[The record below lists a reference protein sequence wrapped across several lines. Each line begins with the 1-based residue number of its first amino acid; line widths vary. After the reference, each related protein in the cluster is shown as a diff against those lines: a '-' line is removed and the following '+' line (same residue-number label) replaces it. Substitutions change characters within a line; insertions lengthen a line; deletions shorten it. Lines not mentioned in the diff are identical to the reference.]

1 MKEIILIVFPLVALC
16 CGTVVAQADADKIWD
31 DANTAYINADYVA
44 AIDGYEKLLDSGLE
58 SDRLYLNLGNAYFKR
73 GMNGKAI
80 LNYNRALKLAPSDDD
95 IRYNLSIANAYV
107 QDKIDAVPVF
117 FAKRWLIGLGD
128 SLSSNA
134 WAALSLLFFALTLVG
149 LGAYL
154 LLRRVALQ
162 KAGFYGALVSV
173 AAFALAVVYAAVGR
187 SQRIHPAE
195 AIVMST
201 AAPVKSSPD
210 PQSKDIFVL
219 HEGTKVAV
227 GDSLGDWREIRIAD
241 GNKGWVQVSAIEM
254 ID

>member
-1 MKEIILIVFPLVALC
+1 
-16 CGTVVAQADADKIWD
+16 
-31 DANTAYINADYVA
+31 
-44 AIDGYEKLLDSGLE
+44 
-58 SDRLYLNLGNAYFKR
+58 
-73 GMNGKAI
+73 
-80 LNYNRALKLAPSDDD
+80 
-95 IRYNLSIANAYV
+95 V

-117 FAKRWLIGLGD
+117 FAKRWLIGLGN

-201 AAPVKSSPD
+201 AVSVKSSPD

>member
-1 MKEIILIVFPLVALC
+1 MKKIILIVFPLVALC

-117 FAKRWLIGLGD
+117 FAKRWLIGLGN

-154 LLRRVALQ
+154 LLRRVVSFLIEAKTRPQAL
-162 KAGFYGALVSV
+162 S
-173 AAFALAVVYAAVGR
+173 
-187 SQRIHPAE
+187 
-195 AIVMST
+195 
-201 AAPVKSSPD
+201 
-210 PQSKDIFVL
+210 
-219 HEGTKVAV
+219 
-227 GDSLGDWREIRIAD
+227 
-241 GNKGWVQVSAIEM
+241 
-254 ID
+254 